1 MENRSEEL
9 KQYLQPGKHIHLVGI
24 GGVSMRPLGLVLKGM
39 GMIVTGSDMNAS
51 VSTDEL
57 IAKGIQV
64 TIGHREENVHGA
76 DCEEM
81 KTLTPDDLQYVISAN
96 EDLVSKLWFEVADYD
111 GWGESIYLHIEFT
124 EKAMQAARGT
134 KIPIELFFEKN
145 GVRTASIALE
155 FFIGEVVED
164 AETAE
169 PTQATDASVEQ
180 TMQVVPRVVTT
191 KDNTLRIVL
200 AALCGV
206 ELVALSVA
214 IILNNKKYKKGKGRA

>member
-1 MENRSEEL
+1 M
-9 KQYLQPGKHIHLVGI
+9 Q
-24 GGVSMRPLGLVLKGM
+24 
-39 GMIVTGSDMNAS
+39 A
-51 VSTDEL
+51 
-57 IAKGIQV
+57 
-64 TIGHREENVHGA
+64 
-76 DCEEM
+76 
-81 KTLTPDDLQYVISAN
+81 LTPDHLKYVINGN
-96 EDLVSKLWFEVADYD
+96 EDLVESLWFDVADYD

-206 ELVALSVA
+206 ELVALIVA